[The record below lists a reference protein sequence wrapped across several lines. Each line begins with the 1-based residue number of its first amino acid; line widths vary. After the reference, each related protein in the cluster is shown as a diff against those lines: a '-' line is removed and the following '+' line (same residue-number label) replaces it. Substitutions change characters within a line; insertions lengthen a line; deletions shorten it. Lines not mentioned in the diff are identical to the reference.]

1 MLTLATRAGL
11 GFRVHSGWACLV
23 VVARADDGPLAIERR
38 RLELKDRKMR
48 GVEQPYHAAKD
59 MKLADAK
66 AFLDQCAVAA
76 RDVATGSL
84 RKVIS
89 DLVSNGFKLAGSCIL
104 TGSGRPADDLAA
116 TLRSHVMIHTA
127 EGHFFRNALQKACE
141 SCGLPVINVREKELM
156 RRAAEGVRIS
166 PEQMERRI
174 SETGKSVGPPWR
186 QDEKLCTMAGWLVL
200 ASSGT
205 QLS

>member
-1 MLTLATRAGL
+1 VLTTATRAGL

-23 VVARADDGPLAIERR
+23 VVARPNNGPLAIERR
-38 RLELKDRKMR
+38 KLELIDRKLR

-59 MKLADAK
+59 MKLPDAK

-76 RDVATGSL
+76 QNVATASL
-84 RKVIS
+84 RKAIS
-89 DLVSNGFKLAGSCIL
+89 DLVSNGFKPAGACIL
-104 TGSGRPADDLAA
+104 TGSGRIADDLAA

-141 SCGLPVINVREKELM
+141 SCGLPAICVREKELAS
-156 RRAAEGVRIS
+156 RATDGIRIS
-166 PEQMERRI
+166 PEHMERRI
-174 SETGKSVGPPWR
+174 SEAGKSAGPPWR

-200 ASSGT
+200 ATSGA